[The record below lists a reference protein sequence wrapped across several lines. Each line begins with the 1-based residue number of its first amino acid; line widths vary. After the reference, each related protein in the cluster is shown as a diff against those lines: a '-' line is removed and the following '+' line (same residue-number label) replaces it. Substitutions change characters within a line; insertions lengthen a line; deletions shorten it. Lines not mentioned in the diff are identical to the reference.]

1 MSIDEVL
8 PAWRIPWEDQGRRVC
23 SYFTLAAY
31 KYQGAIP
38 LGTVFSVLGGN
49 SDSWDRT
56 GKAFGILIF
65 FCIGSNP
72 FSGSDNSKPPEMG
85 FKLGPKNV
93 NYPARSNTFSEI

>member
-1 MSIDEVL
+1 M
-8 PAWRIPWEDQGRRVC
+8 
-23 SYFTLAAY
+23 
-31 KYQGAIP
+31 
-38 LGTVFSVLGGN
+38 GTVFSVLGGN